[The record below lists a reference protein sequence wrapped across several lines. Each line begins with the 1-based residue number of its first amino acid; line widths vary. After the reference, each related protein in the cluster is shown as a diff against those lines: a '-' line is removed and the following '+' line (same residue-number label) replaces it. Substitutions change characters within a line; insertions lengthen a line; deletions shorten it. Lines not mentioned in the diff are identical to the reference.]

1 MWQKMFLSEHLQ
13 RLRFKIG
20 LSFIHVT
27 HDKREEKNNFFMY
40 SLLDLLKT
48 PNKCSGTSP
57 SVVLEPFVKKY
68 FSIIWPVS

>member
-27 HDKREEKNNFFMY
+27 HDKREEKKNFLCIAF
-40 SLLDLLKT
+40 
-48 PNKCSGTSP
+48 
-57 SVVLEPFVKKY
+57 
-68 FSIIWPVS
+68 

>member
-27 HDKREEKNNFFMY
+27 HDKREEKKNFFMY
-40 SLLDLLKT
+40 TTTTSL
-48 PNKCSGTSP
+48 P
-57 SVVLEPFVKKY
+57 SDFFKK
-68 FSIIWPVS
+68 